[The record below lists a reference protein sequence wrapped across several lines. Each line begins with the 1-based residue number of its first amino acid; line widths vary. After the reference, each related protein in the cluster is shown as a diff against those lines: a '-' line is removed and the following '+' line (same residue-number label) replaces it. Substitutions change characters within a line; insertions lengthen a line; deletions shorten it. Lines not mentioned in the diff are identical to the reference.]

1 MVMTSIH
8 NLLLSVAALSS
19 TPTPIT
25 LDRSLLDECKNC
37 SKIST
42 FFRNCLRH
50 EEVKQD
56 MFGFALCVATTSPDV
71 LHISRSLSC
80 RQDGGLRS
88 ILNTINRYHCT
99 ISSTFP
105 ALCVSTKGRW
115 TNIPDICH
123 FFYTHTFSGLKIL
136 HSKVRKFATKIASRQ
151 NSVNQYWE
159 VKFTFIF
166 LAATFDHEIMK
177 RKGRLALP
185 P

>member
-25 LDRSLLDECKNC
+25 LDRSLLDECKNW

-136 HSKVRKFATKIASRQ
+136 HSKVRKFATKQR
-151 NSVNQYWE
+151 NSHLY
-159 VKFTFIF
+159 
-166 LAATFDHEIMK
+166 
-177 RKGRLALP
+177 
-185 P
+185 

>member
-25 LDRSLLDECKNC
+25 LDRSLLDECINC
-37 SKIST
+37 SKISS
-42 FFRNCLRH
+42 FFQNYLRH

-105 ALCVSTKGRW
+105 ALCVSTKVEVDQHTW
-115 TNIPDICH
+115 YLSFLFTLTH
-123 FFYTHTFSGLKIL
+123 FQAWKFYTQKC
-136 HSKVRKFATKIASRQ
+136 VNSRQ
-151 NSVNQYWE
+151 KLPSH
-159 VKFTFIF
+159 KT
-166 LAATFDHEIMK
+166 
-177 RKGRLALP
+177 ALINIGK
-185 P
+185 